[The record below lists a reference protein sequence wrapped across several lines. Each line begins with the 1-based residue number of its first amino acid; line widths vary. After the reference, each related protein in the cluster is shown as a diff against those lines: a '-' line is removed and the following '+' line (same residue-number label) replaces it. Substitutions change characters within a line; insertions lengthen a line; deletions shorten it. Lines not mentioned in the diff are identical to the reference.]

1 MGRPLAVAT
10 IRTSLPRVEDMLRM
24 DAEEARLQRNS
35 GLAAR
40 LQECAD
46 VISVLL
52 AVHDEKVDR
61 AREVM
66 GLPPSADFASRAL
79 RNAIVSY
86 LRGEVSVPIRGALA
100 PARAGAMDSPIR
112 FRAGPPSTLTRS
124 RVLDLAAAG
133 TAGSDTFLPVMNQMT
148 RRHLR
153 ELAEAW
159 LQVHAGG
166 PLAVVDGAVA
176 RGAGHE

>member
-1 MGRPLAVAT
+1 MRRPLAVAT

-24 DAEEARLQRNS
+24 DAEEARSQRNS

-66 GLPPSADFASRAL
+66 DLPPSADLAPRAL

-86 LRGEVSVPIRGALA
+86 LRGEVTVPIRGALT
-100 PARAGAMDSPIR
+100 PARAAVLDSPIR